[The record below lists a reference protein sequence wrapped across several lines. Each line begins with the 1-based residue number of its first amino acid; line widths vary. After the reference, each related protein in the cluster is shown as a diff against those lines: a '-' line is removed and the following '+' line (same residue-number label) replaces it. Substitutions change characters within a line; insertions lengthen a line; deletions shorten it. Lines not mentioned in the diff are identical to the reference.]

1 MSKIE
6 DKVAELILERTQI
19 DENGKAILAIIKQRA
34 KDGLEK
40 YGVSMEDAKEP
51 LSKWIENAFEE
62 SLDLPI
68 YLYKAILVA
77 KNLEKEVQDL
87 KEQVKELEKYI
98 TNG

>member
-19 DENGKAILAIIKQRA
+19 DENGKAVLAIIKQRA
-34 KDGLEK
+34 KDGLKK

-51 LSKWIENAFEE
+51 LSKWIEHAFEE

>member
-34 KDGLEK
+34 KDGLKK

-51 LSKWIENAFEE
+51 LSKWIEHAFEE